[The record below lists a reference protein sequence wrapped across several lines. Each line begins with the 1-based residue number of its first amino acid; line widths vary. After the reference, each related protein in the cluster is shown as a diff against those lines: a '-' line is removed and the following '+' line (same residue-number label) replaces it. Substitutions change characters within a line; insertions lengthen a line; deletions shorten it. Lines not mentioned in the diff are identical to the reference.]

1 MTILFMY
8 SRRVPWLV
16 EQLKPFLNIL
26 IEVCSTSTI
35 QTILNIEDQSLKL
48 KVRKKWRGGE
58 G

>member
-1 MTILFMY
+1 MILFMY

-26 IEVCSTSTI
+26 IEVYSTSTI
-35 QTILNIEDQSLKL
+35 RTIQNIEDQSLKL
-48 KVRKKWRGGE
+48 KVRKKGIEEGG